1 MIASR
6 ARSGPIPLLS
16 VLPEASN
23 PLPVIAAGL
32 DSSIPS
38 LEAMIQGRFAI
49 LGTTG
54 GSGTGPD

>member
-23 PLPVIAAGL
+23 PLPVIGKRAVNPMVPNL
-32 DSSIPS
+32 
-38 LEAMIQGRFAI
+38 F
-49 LGTTG
+49 
-54 GSGTGPD
+54 